1 MVETIEAVSK
11 EQLIKLAERGLLFGE
26 DDESEQVA
34 YALRYWEE
42 YNNYAEFVLEINDDS
57 VGHVVGIY
65 HFNDVANYD
74 TAADDLTIYFRKS
87 FFEGIKAIL
96 SA

>member
-1 MVETIEAVSK
+1 MLSK
-11 EQLIKLAERGLLFGE
+11 AG
-26 DDESEQVA
+26 
-34 YALRYWEE
+34 
-42 YNNYAEFVLEINDDS
+42 INWNDLGVMS
-57 VGHVVGIY
+57 KVGIY